1 MDYGRYEAAGAA
13 GPPHTAIK
21 ILLAGGFG
29 VGKTTMVGA
38 VSEIRPLRTEE
49 PLTEQSMVTDST
61 AGVEGKTTTTVAMD
75 FGRISLRD
83 DLVLYLFGTPGQE
96 RFWFMWDELAV
107 GALGAVVLA
116 DTRRLADCF
125 PAVDYFERR
134 QIPFIVAVN
143 CFHGVAAYAP
153 EDVRIAL
160 DLDPGFPVVLC
171 DARSRESA
179 KQVLIRLVEHVLVIA
194 RDTRG
199 QDAGAGVS
207 SATAGPVTG
216 AMPS

>member
-1 MDYGRYEAAGAA
+1 MAYGHSEPAAAA
-13 GPPHTAIK
+13 SRPHTAIK

-38 VSEIRPLRTEE
+38 VSEIKPLRTEA
-49 PLTEQSMVTDST
+49 PLTDRGLQTDNT
-61 AGVEGKTTTTVAMD
+61 AGVEAKTTTTVAMD

-83 DLVLYLFGTPGQE
+83 DLVLYLFGTPGQQ

-143 CFHGVAAYAP
+143 CFEGTVSHDPDDIRV
-153 EDVRIAL
+153 AL
-160 DLDPGFPVVLC
+160 DLEPDSPVVMC

-179 KQVLIRLVEHVLVIA
+179 KEVLISLVEHVLMTVEDA
-194 RDTRG
+194 PG
-199 QDAGAGVS
+199 QPEAAAHG
-207 SATAGPVTG
+207 
-216 AMPS
+216 